1 MRAMEKLI
9 ATLSALVMLS
19 GGVVATIAE
28 TAAPA
33 TGAVTCAQPI
43 DPTVRYIVNTVCSK
57 FGP

>member
-1 MRAMEKLI
+1 MRKLI
-9 ATLSALVMLS
+9 GSLSVLVMLS
-19 GGVVATIAE
+19 GGVVATAAE

-33 TGAVTCAQPI
+33 TNAVVCATPF

>member
-1 MRAMEKLI
+1 MHKLI
-9 ATLSALVMLS
+9 ATLSALVVLS

-33 TGAVTCAQPI
+33 TGALYCAQPI
-43 DPTVRYIVNTVCSK
+43 DPTLRYVVNTVCSK

>member
-1 MRAMEKLI
+1 MEKLI
-9 ATLSALVMLS
+9 ATLSALVMVS
-19 GGVVATIAE
+19 GGTVATIAQM

-33 TGAVTCAQPI
+33 TSTVVCAQPI